1 LYSPVQKSGV
11 SISKKKSDV
20 YQVGSEM
27 HMKRLIFFL
36 ACIIGLMAIANYQTL
51 AGNKPP
57 VKGDVL
63 PPFELVAP
71 ADSGSRS
78 YLGVTGGKR
87 FTIPQIKAQVVIIG
101 LFSRY

>member
-1 LYSPVQKSGV
+1 
-11 SISKKKSDV
+11 
-20 YQVGSEM
+20 M
-27 HMKRLIFFL
+27 HMKRVIFFL
-36 ACIIGLMAIANYQTL
+36 VCIIGLMAIANYQTM

-57 VKGDVL
+57 VKGDSL

-71 ADSGSRS
+71 ADPGIKS

-87 FTIPQIKAQVVIIG
+87 FTIPQIKAQVVLIW

>member
-1 LYSPVQKSGV
+1 
-11 SISKKKSDV
+11 
-20 YQVGSEM
+20 M

-36 ACIIGLMAIANYQTL
+36 VCIIGLMAIANYKTM

-63 PPFELVAP
+63 PSFELVAP
-71 ADSGSRS
+71 ADSGIKS

-87 FTIPQIKAQVVIIG
+87 FTIPQIKAEVVIIG